1 MSLSSRS
8 VGKKRCQE
16 IWDSRGGG
24 FGRLPLIEQSS
35 SKMAAIVASQTWQ
48 KAMDTSEAE
57 QSIDDDDRPLNI
69 NIINATMAAILDA
82 DCSINGSC

>member
-1 MSLSSRS
+1 
-8 VGKKRCQE
+8 
-16 IWDSRGGG
+16 
-24 FGRLPLIEQSS
+24 
-35 SKMAAIVASQTWQ
+35 MAAIVASQTWQ

-82 DCSINGSC
+82 DCSINGSCWTFVCCSYVD